1 MKDKRKFLIVLL
13 LLCVFVSVGGAF
25 AVGGSETSADGWSSI
40 EIEENYFLGTEL
52 TLPAVTYSE
61 GDKSVVAE
69 PLCNYPDG
77 RKYAS
82 DKLILDAEGVY
93 TLQYS
98 AEIDGRTLTEQRA
111 FSVYNEL
118 YTLTGSKTGVSASSA
133 VYETRTLNESENN
146 PVEETGVVFDLQSGV
161 SVRFN
166 RIFDLSETTLEDE
179 LMRLLIVPSTVGD
192 ADFTTLKL
200 VYTDIYDENN
210 ALTILLR
217 CSPDAPPGGGV
228 YSMSYIMAA
237 GTGQLLSGEE
247 RKDLVWVYPA
257 YYGTMSYIDF
267 GNKISSAFLPYY
279 DSQSQQVYVNG
290 SFVIDMDDPQYF
302 STLWRGF
309 TTGEAKLEI
318 SVDNIK
324 KDSACFMIT
333 EMRGVS
339 SDELETGR
347 VIIGSNP
354 EIFVDTA
361 SYAVDKLPYA
371 LKGKPY
377 RLFPSSAKDENGG
390 AVNVQAKVFKDYHSA
405 SSKAEVPVVGGTFT
419 PFTEGRYTIEYRA
432 IDNWG
437 NESVLLFE
445 IQAYDTLP
453 RVFLSLNS
461 KNIVLSG
468 NVGEKIK
475 ITSVAA
481 SGGSGKIEIETKI
494 YGPDGEVAFEN
505 GVFRPLIAGSYRV
518 VYLGRDYVGQTG
530 VAEYTV
536 TVGESNGVIF
546 ENEPVF
552 EHYYMTKKS
561 YLIPAHEA
569 YDYASGQPVPTDY
582 DVFVQEGDTETRL
595 GTDAKYM
602 FKTAGQAFVIY
613 RNDESEVR
621 YPVTVLDVYDD
632 ELWIKNIEDY
642 FVNDNAIS
650 LSAEKEYVSLKA
662 EKDGGTEFIRK
673 LLANGVSFR
682 FDSVPGFSDFDCV
695 SVFLTDSVDSSI
707 QLKLSYRALGNKS
720 VVSLNN
726 GLGIELSSGFTSQSI
741 YKDFYFEFL
750 NGVFTVSSNGKFDV
764 VSDLSGK
771 PFSGFPS
778 GYVYL
783 STKFEGVRKNA
794 EIRITNLGGVSMS
807 ENTNIGSSKP
817 RIVLLDSIGG
827 EKSLGERVWTSAAL
841 AADVL
846 DLCVVFKMTVTDGN
860 SNVITDTEGI
870 RLENIDPSVRY
881 EIELSAYGVYR
892 VNYTAYNEN
901 NGREETVSYVIR
913 VVDRVPP
920 LLEIDGE
927 REIGV
932 SLGDTVKIPAY
943 RVSDNETAAEKL
955 HVSRKLVA
963 PDGKIYTLSEEV
975 GSFTANKTGEFCVV
989 YTVSDEEE
997 NVSTVQF
1004 FVKVG

>member
-25 AVGGSETSADGWSSI
+25 AVGGSEKSADGWSSI

-82 DKLILDAEGVY
+82 DKLILDVEGVY

-166 RIFDLSETTLEDE
+166 RIFNLSETTLEDE
-179 LMRLLIVPSTVGD
+179 LLRLLIVPSTVGD

-210 ALTILLR
+210 TLTILLR

-228 YSMSYIMAA
+228 YSMSYSMAA

-267 GNKISSAFLPYY
+267 GNKISSAFLPCY
-279 DSQSQQVYVNG
+279 DAQSQQVYVNG

-324 KDSACFMIT
+324 KDSARFMIT

-339 SDELETGR
+339 AEELKTGR

-361 SYAVDKLPYA
+361 SYAVDKLPSA

-377 RLFPSSAKDENGG
+377 RIFPSSATDENGG
-390 AVNVQAKVFKDYHSA
+390 AVNVQTKVFKNYHSS

-419 PFTEGRYTIEYRA
+419 PFAAGRYTIEYRA
-432 IDNWG
+432 VDSWG

-445 IQAYDTLP
+445 IEAYDALP
-453 RVFLSLNS
+453 EIFLSLNRED
-461 KNIVLSG
+461 IVLSG
-468 NVGEKIK
+468 SAGEKLPV
-475 ITSVAA
+475 TSVAA

-494 YGPDGEVAFEN
+494 YGPDGEVALEN
-505 GVFRPLIAGSYRV
+505 GVFRPLIAGKYRV
-518 VYLGRDYVGQTG
+518 VYIGLDYVGQTG

-536 TVGESNGVIF
+536 TVGKSDGIIF
-546 ENEPVF
+546 ENKPVF
-552 EHYYMTKKS
+552 ERYYMTKKS
-561 YLIPAHEA
+561 YSMPAHEA
-569 YDYASGQPVPTDY
+569 YDYASGQPVPAGY
-582 DVFVQEGDTETRL
+582 DVFVQEGDTETKL
-595 GTDAKYM
+595 GTDGKYT

-613 RNDESEVR
+613 RNGTREAR

-642 FVNDNAIS
+642 FVNDGGIS
-650 LSAEKEYVSLKA
+650 ISAEKECVSLKA
-662 EKDGGTEFIRK
+662 EKDGETEFIRK
-673 LLANGVSFR
+673 LLANGLSFR
-682 FDSVPGFSDFDCV
+682 FESVPGFSDFDRV
-695 SVFLTDSVDSSI
+695 SIYLTDSADSSV
-707 QLKLSYRALGNKS
+707 QLKLSYRASGNKS

-726 GLGIELSSGFTSQSI
+726 GLGIELSSGFTAQSV

-750 NGVFTVSSNGKFDV
+750 NDVFTVSSNGKFDV

-771 PFSGFPS
+771 PFNGFPS

-783 STKFEGVRKNA
+783 LAEFEGVRKNA
-794 EIRITNLGGVSMS
+794 EIRITNVGGVSMS
-807 ENTNIGSSKP
+807 ENTNIGASKP
-817 RIVLLDSIGG
+817 RVVLLDNIGG
-827 EKSLGERVWTSAAL
+827 EKALGERVYTSAAM

-846 DLCVVFKMTVTDGN
+846 DPCVVFGMTVTDGD
-860 SNVITDTEGI
+860 SNVITDTEGR
-870 RLENIDPSVRY
+870 RLENVDPSVRY
-881 EIELSAYGVYR
+881 EIELSAYGIYR

-901 NGREETVSYVIR
+901 NGREETVGYVIR
-913 VVDRVPP
+913 VVDRISP

-927 REIGV
+927 REIYV
-932 SLGDTVKIPAY
+932 SLGDTVKIPVY

-955 HVSRKLVA
+955 RVSRKLIA
-963 PDGKIYTLSEEV
+963 PDGKIYTLSDDI
-975 GSFTANKTGEFCVV
+975 GFFTANRIGLFCVV
-989 YTVSDEEE
+989 YAVSDAEG
-997 NVSTVQF
+997 NMSTVQF